1 MSMLSAAVGAMSI
14 QPPGPPPSDRA
25 RTLFQ
30 HGFQRALTPP
40 AAGQKIELLNDDY
53 RANSLR
59 SRDLLPL
66 LMADLLENLQLPLD
80 LKSIDPTVSRRL

>member
-1 MSMLSAAVGAMSI
+1 MAQFGVSPKTSSRQMPDGQDRMKHF
-14 QPPGPPPSDRA
+14 SDK
-25 RTLFQ
+25 
-30 HGFQRALTPP
+30 
-40 AAGQKIELLNDDY
+40 KIGLLNYDY

-66 LMADLLENLQLPLD
+66 LMGDLLENLQLPLD

>member
-1 MSMLSAAVGAMSI
+1 MKHF
-14 QPPGPPPSDRA
+14 SDK
-25 RTLFQ
+25 
-30 HGFQRALTPP
+30 
-40 AAGQKIELLNDDY
+40 KIGLLNYDY

>member
-1 MSMLSAAVGAMSI
+1 MKHFSGK
-14 QPPGPPPSDRA
+14 
-25 RTLFQ
+25 
-30 HGFQRALTPP
+30 
-40 AAGQKIELLNDDY
+40 KIGLLNDDY